1 MKKLIALTLMVACL
15 ACFSLG
21 CGEKDKKPTTTT
33 PPTNTAPVDDDK
45 PADTGAATDSA
56 PVAP

>member
-21 CGEKDKKPTTTT
+21 CKKPA
-33 PPTNTAPVDDDK
+33 PPTPTPDATQQADDETPAETPAGGAP
-45 PADTGAATDSA
+45 ATPEA
-56 PVAP
+56 E

>member
-21 CGEKDKKPTTTT
+21 CKKDTPSTGGGSSTTTT
-33 PPTNTAPVDDDK
+33 QPTDGGTGTDAPTEDTPTAP
-45 PADTGAATDSA
+45 TE
-56 PVAP
+56 

>member
-21 CGEKDKKPTTTT
+21 CKEKQDTKPAPT
-33 PPTNTAPVDDDK
+33 PPATQPDDGTTGTGD
-45 PADTGAATDSA
+45 ADAKTE
-56 PVAP
+56 